1 MGWLLIQLFPE
12 ICIKLFSTDPEVID
26 QGKASL
32 KIINVML
39 PLVGFQIIGA
49 SLYQAMGNGLA
60 GFFLSI
66 ARQIMIFLPVVILFK
81 IIFGLNGIFLSVPVA
96 DFMAGILTIFWLKHT
111 FNQFDKKIES
121 TKKAN

>member
-1 MGWLLIQLFPE
+1 
-12 ICIKLFSTDPEVID
+12 
-26 QGKASL
+26 
-32 KIINVML
+32 ML

-66 ARQIMIFLPVVILFK
+66 ARQIIIFLPMVILFK
-81 IIFGLNGIFLSVPVA
+81 IIFGLTGIFLSFPVA

-111 FNQFDKKIES
+111 FNQFDKKIE
-121 TKKAN
+121 AAVQEN